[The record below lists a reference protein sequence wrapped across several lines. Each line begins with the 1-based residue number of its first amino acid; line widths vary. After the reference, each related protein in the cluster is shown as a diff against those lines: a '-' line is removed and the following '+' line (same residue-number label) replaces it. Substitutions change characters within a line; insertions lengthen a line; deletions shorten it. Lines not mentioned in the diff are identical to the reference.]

1 MKNQNSKVYTARSAT
16 RIDLAGGT
24 LDLWPLSA
32 LVENAATINCSIN
45 CFTKV
50 SFLPA
55 KDFVVKVESPD
66 FNTDFKFGSLS
77 DFLKEEDKK
86 LSLLQESFKT
96 LEKPEKAIG
105 EWHLKSDS
113 PAGSGLGGSSS
124 LVISILKVLENLEGE
139 TSSEETLIEKA
150 KNTESRV
157 LKTPA
162 GIQDYFS
169 PVEEGLN
176 FITYKSSGFKRNKM
190 GKAFEF
196 IKKRLTII
204 DSEIKHHSGMNN
216 WEILKKFIDKDKKVV
231 EALNEI
237 SKITHDLKIAL
248 EEEDIEKVKTC
259 FDKELAARK
268 NVSDSYINE
277 DLTEFLNKLRAHKE
291 VKALKVCGAGGGG
304 CVLLLH
310 EPEDRDGV
318 RQKLKCLESFL

>member
-1 MKNQNSKVYTARSAT
+1 MESKKTKIYSARSAT

-45 CFTKV
+45 CFTEV
-50 SFLPA
+50 SFTPSKALSIT
-55 KDFVVKVESPD
+55 VESPD
-66 FNTDFKFGSLS
+66 FKTNFQFESLNT
-77 DFLKEEDKK
+77 FLKATDNK
-86 LSLLQESFKT
+86 LSLLKESFKT
-96 LEKPEKAIG
+96 MESPERGLG
-105 EWHLKSDS
+105 EWHLKSES

-124 LVISILKVLENLEGE
+124 LVISILKVMEQLEVK
-139 TSSEETLIEKA
+139 TSSDEILIEKA

-176 FITYKSSGFKRNKM
+176 FITYKSSGFKRRKM
-190 GKAFEF
+190 NKAFDF
-196 IKKRLTII
+196 IKSRLTII

-216 WEILKKFIDKDKKVV
+216 WEILKKFIDGDKKVIG
-231 EALNEI
+231 ALNEI
-237 SKITHDLKIAL
+237 SQITHDLKEAL
-248 EEEDIEKVKTC
+248 EEEDIEKVKIC
-259 FDKELAARK
+259 FDKELVARR
-268 NVSDSYINE
+268 NVSDSYINK
-277 DLTEFLNKLRAHKE
+277 DLEGFLNKLKAHKE

-310 EPEDRDGV
+310 EPENRNEV
-318 RQKLKCLESFL
+318 RQKLKCLETFI